1 MGIKYC
7 KKYFYFIAI
16 FLTVFSFYVFK
27 PTLARG
33 AESGNLGL
41 LQGSGLPTDIKDR
54 AKGATNDAT
63 SFLSSTMASVK
74 NFFSFRFEM
83 AIKEYAAEKDE
94 LQNDWK
100 GFFENNRIWSAIRV
114 FFGSKEVP
122 AKP

>member
-1 MGIKYC
+1 M
-7 KKYFYFIAI
+7 
-16 FLTVFSFYVFK
+16 TVFSFYVFK

>member
-1 MGIKYC
+1 MKYY

-16 FLTVFSFYVFK
+16 FLTICTFYVFR
-27 PTLARG
+27 PTPVLG
-33 AESGNLGL
+33 AESGNLGF
-41 LQGSGLPTDIKDR
+41 LQGSGLPSDIKDR

-83 AIKEYAAEKDE
+83 AIKEYATEKDE

-100 GFFENNRIWSAIRV
+100 GFFENNRIWNALRV
-114 FFGSKEVP
+114 FFGNKETLP
-122 AKP
+122 KP